1 MAAVLC
7 GKGSFAFVGGV
18 GTCYWLFRASIKGGE
33 LWLLVVRTEAEHNE
47 VRSVCEGTPWMVQT
61 AQASQRPRGKRG
73 GEEDKAPG
81 AGARQGHLD

>member
-18 GTCYWLFRASIKGGE
+18 RTCSRLFRASIKGGE
-33 LWLLVVRTEAEHNE
+33 LWLLVVLTGAEHNE
-47 VRSVCEGTPWMVQT
+47 VGSVCEGTPWMVQT
-61 AQASQRPRGKRG
+61 AQASERLRGKWG
-73 GEEDKAPG
+73 GEEDKAPS